1 MNINLANFY
10 GLLHLKAKETK
21 IGLGVLWHNAGLRTL
36 LSVSLLINVINW
48 GIGYFV
54 NYRATEEV
62 ISLHNNIYFGITLIG
77 APSQVYFLPFFGLV
91 VIAVNAFFSYLIK
104 EDDRFFLYVFSVS
117 SVLVNVFLILG
128 LAAIALLNF

>member
-10 GLLHLKAKETK
+10 GLLHLKVKETK
-21 IGLGVLWHNAGLRTL
+21 TSLGVLWHDTGLRAL
-36 LSVSLLINVINW
+36 LSVSLLINVVNW
-48 GIGYFV
+48 AIGYFI

-77 APSQVYFLPFFGLV
+77 APSQAYFLPLFGLI
-91 VIAVNAFFSYLIK
+91 VIAINTLFSYLIK

-117 SVLVNVFLILG
+117 SVLVNIFLILG